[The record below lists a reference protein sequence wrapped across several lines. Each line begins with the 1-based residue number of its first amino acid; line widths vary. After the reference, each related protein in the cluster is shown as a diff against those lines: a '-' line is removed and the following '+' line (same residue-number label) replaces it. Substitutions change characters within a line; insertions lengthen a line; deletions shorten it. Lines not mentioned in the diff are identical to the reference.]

1 MVQGKTHDS
10 GGQKE
15 KDEGMAREPGPSKE
29 KSPSALNSVTDHDS
43 TLLGEVRRLLTRLD
57 VLSGL
62 HTASGHADSFTFHK
76 QLYRPDREKGL

>member
-1 MVQGKTHDS
+1 
-10 GGQKE
+10 
-15 KDEGMAREPGPSKE
+15 MAREPGPSKE

-62 HTASGHADSFTFHK
+62 HTASGHAIVTASGHESGRQTS
-76 QLYRPDREKGL
+76 

>member
-1 MVQGKTHDS
+1 MVQSETDDS
-10 GGQKE
+10 CRQKNSAE
-15 KDEGMAREPGPSKE
+15 EMAREPGPSKE

-43 TLLGEVRRLLTRLD
+43 TLLGEVKRLLTRLD

-62 HTASGHADSFTFHK
+62 HTASGHADPFTFHR

>member
-1 MVQGKTHDS
+1 MVQSETDYS
-10 GGQKE
+10 CRQE
-15 KDEGMAREPGPSKE
+15 NPAAELARKPGPSKE

-43 TLLGEVRRLLTRLD
+43 TLLGEVKRLLTRLD

-62 HTASGHADSFTFHK
+62 HTASGHADPFTFHR